1 MKVKFLLA
9 ASCFAATVCS
19 CSQEQELS
27 EQTGHAA
34 TNALSISPEVMNET
48 ASRAGFVSHDSWKTG
63 DEMGLFIYKATGWGT
78 PYPRFDKRNNK
89 STKTAQGGWTQL
101 NPVYLLQDKASI
113 WAYYPYSTTVTDG
126 TKIPVSINAGTG
138 AVPDYMWGKST
149 NQVSVV
155 ETDAKIPMKHA
166 LSQFV
171 IRLKVSKDYHN
182 DGNLISAKLKS
193 NSTKFATSGTM
204 NLNENGKINFT
215 GNLRELAWAPGTQI
229 PAQGRPNADFSAAIF
244 PMQLSM
250 NEVTLEVIIDGATYK
265 YVIPAINWE
274 AGKRYIYSITMQSND
289 VVIGGEDGLGITIE
303 PWKTSPDTDITLT
316 PVK

>member
-1 MKVKFLLA
+1 MKVKMFLA
-9 ASCFAATVCS
+9 ATTIAATVCTS
-19 CSQEQELS
+19 CTQELDGTVEKNQS
-27 EQTGHAA
+27 
-34 TNALSISPEVMNET
+34 NVLSITPEVMNET
-48 ASRAGFVSHDSWKTG
+48 ASRAGFISHDAWKTN
-63 DEMGLFIYKATGWGT
+63 DEMGLFIYKATGWGEA
-78 PYPRFDKRNNK
+78 YPRFDKQNNK
-89 STKTAQGGWTQL
+89 STKTAQGGWTQQ
-101 NPVYLLQDKASI
+101 NPVYLLQEKASI
-113 WAYYPYSTTVTDG
+113 WAYYPYSTNVTDG
-126 TKIPVSINAGTG
+126 TKIPVSISAGTG
-138 AVPDYMWGKST
+138 TAHDYMWGKST

-182 DGNLISAKLKS
+182 DGNLTSAKLKA

-204 NLNENGKINFT
+204 NLNDNGKISFT

-244 PMQLSM
+244 PMQLAM
-250 NEVTLEVIIDGATYK
+250 NEVTLEVVIDGATYK
-265 YVIPAINWE
+265 YVIPTINWE

-303 PWKTSPDTDITLT
+303 PWTSSENDITLT